1 MCAHISYCLQMATA
15 DRSVME
21 TGGVEFLANPRPLA
35 IRRHQKS
42 GVMCSFYRR
51 TPPTLLPIMRETHVI
66 CLLRGKNVAQFCH
79 AILGNLCCYIHFKLL
94 TIRCSYSAHHKYDAE
109 EVASTGRVCPDRS
122 GRASSRGSSRSRT
135 GSAGSAGGRGRR
147 GAPRQEVGGSLSRDM
162 YLRLV
167 EESRW

>member
-21 TGGVEFLANPRPLA
+21 TCGVEFLANPRPLA

-42 GVMCSFYRR
+42 GVMCSFYHR
-51 TPPTLLPIMRETHVI
+51 TPPTLLPIMRETRVI
-66 CLLRGKNVAQFCH
+66 CLLRGKNVVQFCH
-79 AILGNLCCYIHFKLL
+79 AILGNLCCYIHLKLL
-94 TIRCSYSAHHKYDAE
+94 AIWCSYSAHHKYDAE

-135 GSAGSAGGRGRR
+135 GSAGSAGGRARR

-167 EESRW
+167 EESR